1 MRISTKEDT
10 MTLRVQ
16 KAEMTGFD
24 ESKLA
29 LFGGHVPEPLE
40 VGWHN
45 PPVMEAA
52 LEFGTAV
59 NTTWTAVDESLKS
72 YAHMAVAAYVGC
84 SWCLDIG
91 YFTALNQQLD
101 PAVASQVPRWRE
113 ADVFS
118 PLERDVMAYAEA
130 MSSTPLTVT
139 DELSAR
145 LLEALG
151 EAGLI
156 ELTAFIAFSN
166 FSTRNNVALGIESQ
180 GFSADCEV
188 PLAAANGAAA

>member
-1 MRISTKEDT
+1 MA
-10 MTLRVQ
+10 LRVQ

-24 ESKLA
+24 ESKLG
-29 LFGGHVPEPLE
+29 LFGGQVPEPLE

-52 LEFGTAV
+52 LEFGMKAD
-59 NTTWTAVDESLKS
+59 TWPAVDASLKS
-72 YAHMAVAAYVGC
+72 FAHMAVAAYVGC

-91 YFTALNQQLD
+91 YFSALNAELD
-101 PAVASQVPRWRE
+101 PAKASQVPRWRE
-113 ADVFS
+113 SDAFT
-118 PLERDVMAYAEA
+118 PLERDVMEYAEA
-130 MSSTPLTVT
+130 MSTTPLTVT

-145 LLEALG
+145 LLDALG

-156 ELTAFIAFSN
+156 ELTAYIAFSN

-180 GFSADCEV
+180 GFAANCEI
-188 PLAAANGAAA
+188 PLAARPEASIA

>member
-1 MRISTKEDT
+1 MA
-10 MTLRVQ
+10 LRVP
-16 KAEMTGFD
+16 KAEMAGFD

-29 LFGGHVPEPLE
+29 LFGGHLPEPLE

-45 PPVMEAA
+45 PEVMEAA

-59 NTTWTAVDESLKS
+59 NSWSALDERLKS
-72 YAHMAVAAYVGC
+72 FAHMAVAAYVGC

-118 PLERDVMAYAEA
+118 PLERDVMEYAEA

-139 DELSAR
+139 DGLSAR

-156 ELTAFIAFSN
+156 ELTAYIAFSN

-180 GFSADCEV
+180 GFSSDCEI
-188 PLAAANGAAA
+188 PLATADRI

>member
-1 MRISTKEDT
+1 MI
-10 MTLRVQ
+10 
-16 KAEMTGFD
+16 GFD

-29 LFGGHVPEPLE
+29 LFGGNVPEPLE

-52 LEFGTAV
+52 LEFGMKADA
-59 NTTWTAVDESLKS
+59 WTAVDPRLKS
-72 YAHMAVAAYVGC
+72 FAHMAVAAYVGC

-91 YFTALNQQLD
+91 YFTALNQDLE

-113 ADVFS
+113 SDVFT
-118 PLERDVMAYAEA
+118 PLERDVMEYAEA
-130 MSSTPLTVT
+130 MSSTPLAVT
-139 DELSAR
+139 NGLSAR

-156 ELTAFIAFSN
+156 ELTAYIAFSN

-180 GFSADCEV
+180 GFSADCEI
-188 PLAAANGAAA
+188 PLAVASS

>member
-1 MRISTKEDT
+1 MA
-10 MTLRVQ
+10 LRVP

-24 ESKLA
+24 EGKLA
-29 LFGGHVPEPLE
+29 LFGGHLPEPIE

-52 LEFGTAV
+52 LEFGMRV
-59 NTTWTAVDESLKS
+59 NGWDGVEESLKS

-84 SWCLDIG
+84 AWCLDIG

-101 PAVASQVPRWRE
+101 PAKASQVPRWRE
-113 ADVFS
+113 ADVFT
-118 PLERDVMAYAEA
+118 PLERDVMEYAEA
-130 MSSTPLTVT
+130 MSRTPLTVT

-145 LLEALG
+145 LRDSLG

-156 ELTAFIAFSN
+156 ELTAYVAFSN

-180 GFSADCEV
+180 GFSADCEI
-188 PLAAANGAAA
+188 PLAAAAS

>member
-1 MRISTKEDT
+1 MA
-10 MTLRVQ
+10 LRVQ

-29 LFGGHVPEPLE
+29 LFGGHLPEPLE

-52 LEFGTAV
+52 LEFGTQV
-59 NTTWTAVDESLKS
+59 NTWTAVDESLKS
-72 YAHMAVAAYVGC
+72 FAHMAVAAYVGC
-84 SWCLDIG
+84 GWCLDIG

-118 PLERDVMAYAEA
+118 PLERDVMEYAEA
-130 MSSTPLTVT
+130 MSSTPPAVT

-180 GFSADCEV
+180 GFSADCEI
-188 PLAAANGAAA
+188 PLATASAAAAG

>member
-1 MRISTKEDT
+1 

-24 ESKLA
+24 ESRLA
-29 LFGGHVPEPLE
+29 LFGGRVPEPLE

-52 LEFGTAV
+52 LEFGMKADG
-59 NTTWTAVDESLKS
+59 WGAVDAGLKTF
-72 YAHMAVAAYVGC
+72 AHMAVAAYVGC
-84 SWCLDIG
+84 GWCLDIG
-91 YFTALNQQLD
+91 YFTALNHELD
-101 PAVASQVPRWRE
+101 PAKASQVPRWRE
-113 ADVFS
+113 SDAFT
-118 PLERDVMAYAEA
+118 PLERDVMEYAEA
-130 MSSTPLTVT
+130 MSQTPLAVT

-156 ELTAFIAFSN
+156 ELTAYVAFSN

-180 GFSADCEV
+180 GFSANCEV
-188 PLAAANGAAA
+188 PLATARY

>member
-1 MRISTKEDT
+1 

-52 LEFGTAV
+52 LDFGMAV
-59 NTTWTAVDESLKS
+59 NSWEAVDESLKS
-72 YAHMAVAAYVGC
+72 FAHMAVAAYVGC

-91 YFTALNQQLD
+91 YFTALNQNLD
-101 PAVASQVPRWRE
+101 PAKASQVPRWRE
-113 ADVFS
+113 SDAFT
-118 PLERDVMAYAEA
+118 PLERDVMEYAEA

-145 LLEALG
+145 LLDALG

-156 ELTAFIAFSN
+156 ELTAFVAFSN

-180 GFSADCEV
+180 GFSANCEI
-188 PLAAANGAAA
+188 PLAARPTGAPA

>member
-1 MRISTKEDT
+1 
-10 MTLRVQ
+10 MTLRVR

-24 ESKLA
+24 ESNLA

-52 LEFGTAV
+52 LEFGMRV
-59 NTTWTAVDESLKS
+59 NAWDAIDEALKS
-72 YAHMAVAAYVGC
+72 FAHMAVAAYVGC
-84 SWCLDIG
+84 GWCLDIG

-101 PAVASQVPRWRE
+101 PAKASQVPRWRE
-113 ADVFS
+113 SDAFS
-118 PLERDVMAYAEA
+118 PLERDVMEYAEA

-145 LLEALG
+145 LLDSLG

-156 ELTAFIAFSN
+156 ELTAFVAFSN

-180 GFSADCEV
+180 GFAADCEI
-188 PLAAANGAAA
+188 PLAAVPASPPAS

>member
-1 MRISTKEDT
+1 MFNDPKEGH
-10 MTLRVQ
+10 MPLRVQ
-16 KAEMTGFD
+16 KADMTGFD
-24 ESKLA
+24 EDKLA
-29 LFGGHVPEPLE
+29 LFGGHLPEPVE

-45 PPVMEAA
+45 PAVMEAA
-52 LEFGTAV
+52 LEFGAKV
-59 NTTWTAVDESLKS
+59 NSWSAVDERLKS
-72 YAHMAVAAYVGC
+72 FAHMAVATYIGC

-91 YFTALNQQLD
+91 YFTALNQDLD

-118 PLERDVMAYAEA
+118 PLERDVMEYAEA

-145 LLEALG
+145 LLDALG

-156 ELTAFIAFSN
+156 ELTAYIAFSN
-166 FSTRNNVALGIESQ
+166 LSTRNNVALGIESQ
-180 GFSADCEV
+180 GFSANCEI
-188 PLAAANGAAA
+188 PLATAN

>member
-1 MRISTKEDT
+1 MS
-10 MTLRVQ
+10 LRVQ

-24 ESKLA
+24 EGKLA
-29 LFGGHVPEPLE
+29 LFGGHLPEPLE

-45 PPVMEAA
+45 PAVMEAA
-52 LEFGTAV
+52 LDFGMKV
-59 NTTWTAVDESLKS
+59 DGWEAVDARLKS
-72 YAHMAVAAYVGC
+72 FAHMAVAAYVGC

-91 YFTALNQQLD
+91 YFTALAQDLD
-101 PAVASQVPRWRE
+101 PTVASQVPRWRD
-113 ADVFS
+113 ADVFT
-118 PLERDVMAYAEA
+118 PLERDVMEYAEA

-156 ELTAFIAFSN
+156 ELTAYVAFSN

-180 GFSADCEV
+180 GFSANCEV
-188 PLAAANGAAA
+188 PLAARPSGGS

>member
-1 MRISTKEDT
+1 

-24 ESKLA
+24 ERKLA
-29 LFGGHVPEPLE
+29 LFGGNVPAPLE

-52 LEFGTAV
+52 LELGMKAD
-59 NTTWTAVDESLKS
+59 TWSAVDASLKS
-72 YAHMAVAAYVGC
+72 FAHMAVAAYVGC

-91 YFTALNQQLD
+91 YFTALNQDLD

-113 ADVFS
+113 SDAFS
-118 PLERDVMAYAEA
+118 PLERDVMEYAEA

-145 LLEALG
+145 LLDALG

-156 ELTAFIAFSN
+156 ELTAYVAFSN
-166 FSTRNNVALGIESQ
+166 FSTRNNVALGS
-180 GFSADCEV
+180 SRRASH
-188 PLAAANGAAA
+188 PTARSRWPR